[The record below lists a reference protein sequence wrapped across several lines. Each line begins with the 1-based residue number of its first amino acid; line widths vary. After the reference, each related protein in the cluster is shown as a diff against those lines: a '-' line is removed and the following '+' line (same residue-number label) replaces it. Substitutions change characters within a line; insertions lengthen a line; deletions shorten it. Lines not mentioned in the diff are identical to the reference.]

1 MPDKALTMKWDVF
14 RDKLRPGQEEEWRLT
29 IKTPQGTPAD
39 AEMLATM
46 YDASLDKL
54 YPNRQNFNV
63 NYPRFNPQIYW
74 SYGYTGGAFYSCHFS
89 MKEWKIPAFIYDTF
103 YAEEGI
109 NEAMIIGYRSVK
121 RTDVTGSVQ
130 VRGIASPQ
138 TKMMAMADNASADLT
153 NMLAGKAAGLMFEE
167 EMSQEIGQTADDVES
182 GNTPELRTNFAETAF
197 FYPQL
202 RTNEQGEISFSFTM
216 PQSLTRWNFRGY
228 SHTKGM
234 LTGQLDASAVTVF
247 GYQRKAV
254 VVIKKFSLIA
264 IGQDLR
270 HIGKA
275 VCKPCLYILGRD
287 RKSTRLNSSHR
298 T

>member
-1 MPDKALTMKWDVF
+1 
-14 RDKLRPGQEEEWRLT
+14 
-29 IKTPQGTPAD
+29 
-39 AEMLATM
+39 
-46 YDASLDKL
+46 
-54 YPNRQNFNV
+54 
-63 NYPRFNPQIYW
+63 
-74 SYGYTGGAFYSCHFS
+74 
-89 MKEWKIPAFIYDTF
+89 
-103 YAEEGI
+103 
-109 NEAMIIGYRSVK
+109 MIIGYRSVK

-234 LTGQLDASAVTVF
+234 LTGQLDASAVTAKDFMLSPNMPRFVRV
-247 GYQRKAV
+247 GDKTSIAAT
-254 VVIKKFSLIA
+254 ITNLTGKSL
-264 IGQDLR
+264 
-270 HIGKA
+270 K
-275 VCKPCLYILGRD
+275 
-287 RKSTRLNSSHR
+287 
-298 T
+298 

>member
-103 YAEEGI
+103 YSEEGI

-182 GNTPELRTNFAETAF
+182 GNTPRTTYKLR
-197 FYPQL
+197 
-202 RTNEQGEISFSFTM
+202 
-216 PQSLTRWNFRGY
+216 
-228 SHTKGM
+228 
-234 LTGQLDASAVTVF
+234 
-247 GYQRKAV
+247 
-254 VVIKKFSLIA
+254 
-264 IGQDLR
+264 
-270 HIGKA
+270 
-275 VCKPCLYILGRD
+275 
-287 RKSTRLNSSHR
+287 
-298 T
+298 

>member
-1 MPDKALTMKWDVF
+1 
-14 RDKLRPGQEEEWRLT
+14 
-29 IKTPQGTPAD
+29 
-39 AEMLATM
+39 
-46 YDASLDKL
+46 
-54 YPNRQNFNV
+54 
-63 NYPRFNPQIYW
+63 
-74 SYGYTGGAFYSCHFS
+74 
-89 MKEWKIPAFIYDTF
+89 
-103 YAEEGI
+103 
-109 NEAMIIGYRSVK
+109 MIIGYRSVK

-234 LTGQLDASAVTVF
+234 LTGQLDASAVTAKDFMLSPNMPRFVRVGDKTSIAATITNLTGKSLKGTTKF
-247 GYQRKAV
+247 ILFDPMTDKVISTQRQAFTV
-254 VVIKKFSLIA
+254 CFPVISTT
-264 IGQDLR
+264 
-270 HIGKA
+270 IGKF
-275 VCKPCLYILGRD
+275 VRFHCIGKSDPTLG
-287 RKSTRLNSSHR
+287 K
-298 T
+298 